1 MESNNIEL
9 ITRMVI
15 QAINQNEKKGDGFM
29 VPIGVS
35 ARHIHLTQEH
45 VEALFGPGYQLTKKK
60 ELMGGQFA
68 SNETVTIVGLKLRAI
83 ENVRIL
89 GPVRKASQV
98 EVSATDAIKLG
109 MNVPVRESGDVA
121 GSAPI
126 AIVGPKGAVYL
137 KEGCIVAMR
146 HIHMSPKDAQAAGVK
161 DGDIVSVK
169 ADNERGTIFNQ
180 VKIRVDDSFTPVS
193 YTHLDVY
200 KRQSM
205 ACAKWETIETIL
217 PYLDTYLMD
226 IKHTNPAKHKEF
238 TGRSNELM
246 MENARKVALSGKTRL
261 VIRVPVIPTFND
273 TVEEIQGIARFADT
287 LPGVDK
293 IHLLPYHRLGQDKY
307 EGLGRPYLMGNVEPP
322 SKEHMETLKKAV
334 HAVCGLDC
342 QIGG

>member
-1 MESNNIEL
+1 METNNVEL
-9 ITRMVI
+9 ITRMVLD
-15 QAINQNEKKGDGFM
+15 ALNKKEEKGNGFM

-109 MNVPVRESGDVA
+109 MKVPVRESGDVK

-126 AIVGPKGAVYL
+126 AIVGPKGAIYL

-161 DGDIVSVK
+161 DGDIVLMHDLYEQTAEAS
-169 ADNERGTIFNQ
+169 
-180 VKIRVDDSFTPVS
+180 
-193 YTHLDVY
+193 
-200 KRQSM
+200 
-205 ACAKWETIETIL
+205 ETIIPEL
-217 PYLDTYLMD
+217 
-226 IKHTNPAKHKEF
+226 IKRGYQLVTV
-238 TGRSNELM
+238 SELAQARGVS
-246 MENARKVALSGKTRL
+246 MENGKVYYSFYK
-261 VIRVPVIPTFND
+261 
-273 TVEEIQGIARFADT
+273 
-287 LPGVDK
+287 
-293 IHLLPYHRLGQDKY
+293 
-307 EGLGRPYLMGNVEPP
+307 
-322 SKEHMETLKKAV
+322 
-334 HAVCGLDC
+334 
-342 QIGG
+342 